1 MPERRGV
8 GGGTI
13 ERRTEVLQTFV
24 LHPVGGLVATDGVVY
39 SAVATVGTTAVEV
52 FSQLIDPGM
61 DVKLTELEVGLTQR
75 FNNLIATSV
84 GSIAYYWRAR
94 QNNQATLGAWLGIMA
109 TQSKG
114 VPTSGVSE
122 DPAEDTF
129 SGYIPVGSLPEAP
142 FDISLM
148 AVALVASSFVVDA
161 KNSSYIKL
169 VGAVIPGT

>member
-1 MPERRGV
+1 MPERRAV
-8 GGGTI
+8 TSEPI
-13 ERRTEVLQTFV
+13 HRVVTPQQSYVI
-24 LHPVGGLVATDGVVY
+24 HPVGGLVATDGVVY

-52 FSQLIDPGM
+52 FSSLIDPGVDM
-61 DVKLTELEVGLTQR
+61 ALREIEVGLTQR
-75 FNNLIATSV
+75 FNNLDAASV
-84 GSIAYYWRAR
+84 ASLSYYWRVR

-109 TQSKG
+109 TQSRG
-114 VPTSGVSE
+114 VPTSGVSG